1 MYDKKWTGNL
11 NLHNLKHMYWDVY
24 KVDNWHND
32 KYKVL
37 SDPQDHNSIDHLS
50 QTNDFFMM
58 IEI

>member
-1 MYDKKWTGNL
+1 MY
-11 NLHNLKHMYWDVY
+11 NLKHMYWDVY

-37 SDPQDHNSIDHLS
+37 SDPQDHNSNDHLS